1 MPEESLLR
9 EREPDSLHLNHSTH
23 REENSGTETCVWN
36 PSPGKAET
44 AGSLRF

>member
-9 EREPDSLHLNHSTH
+9 EREHDGLLLNRSTH
-23 REENSGTETCVWN
+23 REENSGTETCTWN

-44 AGSLRF
+44 AESLRF